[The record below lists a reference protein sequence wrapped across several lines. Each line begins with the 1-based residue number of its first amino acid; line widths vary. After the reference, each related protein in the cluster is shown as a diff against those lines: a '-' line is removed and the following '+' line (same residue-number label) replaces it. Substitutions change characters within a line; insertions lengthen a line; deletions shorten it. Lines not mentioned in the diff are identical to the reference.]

1 MTMDTVIRQSGVVTV
16 VDIRGNIVQGKEI
29 DRLRDV
35 LKAVLNEGH
44 KQILF
49 NLGNV
54 NYIDTSGVGCL
65 MSECL
70 YNRT

>member
-35 LKAVLNEGH
+35 LKAVLNEATN
-44 KQILF
+44 KSCL
-49 NLGNV
+49 
-54 NYIDTSGVGCL
+54 TSA
-65 MSECL
+65 M
-70 YNRT
+70 